1 MKITQQQINT
11 MKTMRAEGQPYTEIA
26 KAIGLKNPQYSASLV
41 YYHTNEEY
49 KKHAQLKC
57 KKYNKLHRP
66 KFKDLPEQ
74 QKQHIREYKAAW
86 LKKKYADNPRF
97 RERARLNARKY
108 YHEVY
113 KKILEKEKRV
123 N

>member
-1 MKITQQQINT
+1 MKLTQEQKK
-11 MKTMRAEGQPYTEIA
+11 MKTLRANGNTYTKIA
-26 KAIGLKNPQYSASLV
+26 EEIGLKNPKYSASLI
-41 YYHTNEEY
+41 YYHTNDEY
-49 KKHAQLKC
+49 KKHAQTRC

-66 KFKDLPEQ
+66 KYKDLPEP

-108 YHEVY
+108 YHEIY
-113 KKILEKEKRV
+113 KKKLEAKTKNE
-123 N
+123 